1 MLSALWQYRYFMLSV
16 IRGDLKS
23 RIARSYVGAGW
34 FILHPM
40 VQGLML
46 SVVLSE
52 VLGARLPQVG
62 DKYAY
67 AIFVLSGMAAWAL
80 FSEVV
85 NRSITVFIDHG
96 QIIKKISFPRICLP
110 LIVLGSAFFNHAMV
124 LIATILLILAIGYP
138 LGFAIF
144 SILIGTA
151 LLICLAFGV
160 GLTLGVFNTFSRDV
174 GHATGVLLQLWF
186 WITPIVY
193 SPQMVPE
200 HLRWI
205 SATNPLTPLVGI
217 YQDAFLL
224 NKLPDPQA
232 FVLPGLLA
240 LFLLGF
246 ALVLFRRAS
255 SDLLDAL

>member
-1 MLSALWQYRYFMLSV
+1 MLSAIWQYRYFMLSV

-85 NRSITVFIDHG
+85 NRSITVFFDQG
-96 QIIKKISFPRICLP
+96 QVLKKIAFPRICLP
-110 LIVLGSAFFNHAMV
+110 LIVLGSALFNHAMV
-124 LIATILLILAIGYP
+124 LIASILLILAIGHP

-144 SILIGTA
+144 PIFIGTA

-160 GLTLGVFNTFSRDV
+160 GLILGVFNTFSRDV
-174 GHATGVLLQLWF
+174 GHAAVVFIQLWF

-193 SPQMVPE
+193 SPDMVPE
-200 HLRWI
+200 NLRWI
-205 SATNPLTPLVGI
+205 SAANPLTPLVGM

-224 NKLPDPQA
+224 NRWPDPQA
-232 FVLPGLLA
+232 LVLPGFLA
-240 LFLLGF
+240 LVLLIF
-246 ALVLFRRAS
+246 AFVLFRRAS